1 MRNKK
6 ATDKDKPVTDRSQQ
20 QQIPMP
26 SPTSFF
32 GPNTITLSTDMS
44 VIFLIDNGRAMPFSL
59 DTIGG
64 VLVGEIKGQITVVS
78 ALEPFPNKDQEV
90 QSFSKE
96 RVVGIP
102 IVKSAKIPTNRGNWN
117 FLYLRDR
124 HQVCIIGATDIDSS
138 LQESNNLQ
146 AQAYLFDLREGFI
159 NIQKAGNTLVL
170 EMIAVNG

>member
-6 ATDKDKPVTDRSQQ
+6 ATDKDKPITDRSQQ

-26 SPTSFF
+26 SPASFF

-78 ALEPFPNKDQEV
+78 ALEQFPDKDQEV

-96 RVVGIP
+96 RAVGIP
-102 IVKSAKIPTNRGNWN
+102 IVKSAKVPTNRGNWN

-170 EMIAVNG
+170 EMITVNG